1 VRVLLLGGTSEA
13 SALAR
18 RLAGRPDLHVT
29 TSLAGLTAER
39 APLPGEVRIGGFGGP
54 EGLRA
59 YLRADAV
66 DVVVDATHPF
76 ARRMRWHAAEAC
88 AALGLPRLRLERPPW
103 SPVPGDEWRHFTNL
117 EAAADA
123 LGPGSRAFLTIG
135 RRELAP
141 FARRPDVWYL
151 VRAIHAP
158 NPLPLPQAE
167 VVLARGPFAEADEVR
182 LLREHRIDTLVAK
195 NSGGDAAAAKLA
207 AARTLGIRVVI
218 VERPP
223 SPAGPHAAT
232 VDGAVDWL
240 SQAPPARSAAACRP
254 APRPPAG

>member
-1 VRVLLLGGTSEA
+1 MRVLLLGGTSEA

-18 RLAGRPDLHVT
+18 RLAGRRDLELT

-54 EGLRA
+54 GGLRA
-59 YLRADAV
+59 YLERHAV
-66 DVVVDATHPF
+66 DVVIDATHPF

-88 AALGLPRLRLERPPW
+88 DALGLPRLRLERPPW
-103 SPVPGDEWRHFTNL
+103 TPQEGDTWTSVPTL

-123 LGPGSRAFLTIG
+123 VGAASRVFLTIG

-141 FARRPDVWYL
+141 FARHPHVWFL
-151 VRAIHAP
+151 VRAIHSP
-158 NPLPLPQAE
+158 ERLPLQRVE
-167 VVLARGPFAEADEVR
+167 VVLARGPFAEDGERR
-182 LLREHRIDTLVAK
+182 LLREHRIDTLVTK

-207 AARTLGIRVVI
+207 AARTLGVRVVI

-223 SPAGPHAAT
+223 SPPGPSAQT
-232 VDGAVDWL
+232 VDEAVDWL
-240 SQAPPARSAAACRP
+240 SRTRPGRTAAGYKP
-254 APRPPAG
+254 